1 MTPPADIPIT
11 VLADIWSTHGLWA
24 IGATIALLAAFFL
37 LRGRVR
43 IEKGWGGFSIV
54 RFGRFDRLAH
64 WLLASSF
71 LALALADLTVQHGF
85 GLFGALLGDPGRGEI
100 VRMREHLQSVAS
112 VVFLASLPFAFA
124 LWVRHSLPHWR
135 DAVWLLKGG
144 GLIVR
149 RTHLPAGRFNAGQK
163 LLFWIVILCGA
174 WVSGLIPRYEGYGT
188 AWHGVP
194 ALLLTCAVIVHI
206 YLRTVGIQG
215 AASAMISGEVD
226 ANWAR
231 QHHSLWAEQEIGRM
245 EDAAAPARSDAA
257 VSPAD

>member
-1 MTPPADIPIT
+1 MTPLAGISIGP
-11 VLADIWSTHGLWA
+11 LADTGSPHGLWA

-37 LRGRVR
+37 VRGRIR
-43 IEKGWGGFSIV
+43 IEKGWGGFSIP
-54 RFGRFDRLAH
+54 RFGRIDRLAH
-64 WLLASSF
+64 WLLAASF
-71 LALALADLTVQHGF
+71 LALALADLTIQHGL
-85 GLFGALLGDPGRGEI
+85 GPLATLLGDRGRGE
-100 VRMREHLQSVAS
+100 VLRMREHLQSVAS
-112 VVFLASLPFAFA
+112 VVFLASLPLAFA
-124 LWVRHSLPHWR
+124 LWVRHSVPHWS

-149 RTHLPAGRFNAGQK
+149 RTHPPARKFNAGQK

-206 YLRTVGIQG
+206 YLRTVGVQG

-231 QHHSLWAEQEIGRM
+231 QHHSLWAEQEIERM
-245 EDAAAPARSDAA
+245 VDAAGPARSDAA
-257 VSPAD
+257 VSRPD